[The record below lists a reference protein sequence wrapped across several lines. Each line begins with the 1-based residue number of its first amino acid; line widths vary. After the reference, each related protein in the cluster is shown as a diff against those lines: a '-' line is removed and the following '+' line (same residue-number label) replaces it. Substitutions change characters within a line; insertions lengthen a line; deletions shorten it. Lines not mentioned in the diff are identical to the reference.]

1 MGQFGSLY
9 DQMNWSAQNHNVFAA
24 VNYQVTP
31 KWSLF
36 GNFVWSDGRGSFG
49 GPSLDSSRVPA
60 IPPGF
65 NYAAISEI
73 GKYSAL
79 AAGRTQDIAGTN
91 YDLTPNWVL
100 NATYYFARYKDRSPY
115 LLDATG
121 RTQGV
126 EACISYVF

>member
-9 DQMNWSAQNHNVFAA
+9 DQMSWSAQNHNVFAA

-36 GNFVWSDGRGSFG
+36 GNFQWSDGRGALG
-49 GPSLDSSRVPA
+49 GINLDTTQIAGIPA
-60 IPPGF
+60 GF
-65 NYAAISEI
+65 NYAAVSEI
-73 GKYSAL
+73 GKFSAL
-79 AAGRTQDIAGTN
+79 AAGWTQDMVGTS
-91 YDLTPNWVL
+91 YDLSPNWVL

-126 EACISYVF
+126 EAGISYVF